1 MKDFSSKYTKAG
13 FGLGL
18 YLSRRIVEA
27 HGGNIQAE
35 SFNNNKNIFSIDANI
50 LFDDRN
56 NALDA
61 NKTADNV
68 HLYAKYYSE
77 WGNWLTKE
85 SEKIFKE
92 INN

>member
-1 MKDFSSKYTKAG
+1 MPTFCLTTG
-13 FGLGL
+13 
-18 YLSRRIVEA
+18 IM
-27 HGGNIQAE
+27 
-35 SFNNNKNIFSIDANI
+35 
-50 LFDDRN
+50 
-56 NALDA
+56 LDA